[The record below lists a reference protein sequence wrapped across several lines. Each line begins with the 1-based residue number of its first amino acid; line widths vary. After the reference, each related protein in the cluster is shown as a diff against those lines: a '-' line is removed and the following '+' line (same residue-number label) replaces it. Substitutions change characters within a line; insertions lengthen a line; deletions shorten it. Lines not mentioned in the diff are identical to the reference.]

1 MEHKSFAYA
10 RVSSRDQNLA
20 RQLENLKQYVP
31 DNRDI
36 FVDKQSGKNTDR
48 PGLQLLMHALR
59 SGDTVYLHSLDRL
72 GRNKE
77 DIKDILRELKEK
89 KVIVRILDLP
99 TSMVTTNDEVTGA
112 TMEMVNN
119 LLIEVL
125 GYVAE
130 MERRNIRKRQE
141 EGIEIAKEKGVK
153 FMLPVDT
160 KIGKEFKPDTE
171 SKTVPWTEIPDGW
184 EGFDIGTKTI
194 EMFSEELK
202 NAKTVV
208 WNGPVGLFEFDQ
220 FAIGT
225 SSIAKVLSEIDATT
239 IIGGGDSAAAVKK
252 AGLEDKMTHIST
264 GGGASLEFLEGKKL
278 PGIECLL
285 DK

>member
-20 RQLENLKQYVP
+20 RQLESLKQYVP
-31 DNRDI
+31 DDRDI

-48 PGLQLLMHALR
+48 PGLQLLLHLLR
-59 SGDTVYLHSLDRL
+59 SGDTLYLHSLDRL

-77 DIKDILRELKEK
+77 DIKNILRELKEK
-89 KVIVRILDLP
+89 KVFVRILDLP

-153 FMLPVDT
+153 F
-160 KIGKEFKPDTE
+160 GR
-171 SKTVPWTEIPDGW
+171 
-184 EGFDIGTKTI
+184 
-194 EMFSEELK
+194 
-202 NAKTVV
+202 
-208 WNGPVGLFEFDQ
+208 
-220 FAIGT
+220 
-225 SSIAKVLSEIDATT
+225 
-239 IIGGGDSAAAVKK
+239 
-252 AGLEDKMTHIST
+252 
-264 GGGASLEFLEGKKL
+264 KKL
-278 PGIECLL
+278 PWPETWEEDYIQWKNKKCTAMSLIKKYGWNSTSFYRKVQEWETDINN
-285 DK
+285 KYQGKQSKV

>member
-20 RQLENLKQYVP
+20 RQLESLKQYVP
-31 DNRDI
+31 DDRDI

-48 PGLQLLMHALR
+48 PGLQLLLHLLR
-59 SGDTVYLHSLDRL
+59 SGDTLYLHSLDRL

-77 DIKDILRELKEK
+77 DIKNILRELKEK

-99 TSMVTTNDEVTGA
+99 TSMVTTDDEVTGA

-153 FMLPVDT
+153 F
-160 KIGKEFKPDTE
+160 GR
-171 SKTVPWTEIPDGW
+171 
-184 EGFDIGTKTI
+184 
-194 EMFSEELK
+194 
-202 NAKTVV
+202 
-208 WNGPVGLFEFDQ
+208 
-220 FAIGT
+220 
-225 SSIAKVLSEIDATT
+225 
-239 IIGGGDSAAAVKK
+239 
-252 AGLEDKMTHIST
+252 
-264 GGGASLEFLEGKKL
+264 KKL
-278 PGIECLL
+278 PWPETWEEDYIQWKNKKCTAMSLIKKYGWNSTSFYRKVQEWETDINN
-285 DK
+285 KYQGKQSKV

>member
-20 RQLENLKQYVP
+20 RQLESLKQYVP
-31 DNRDI
+31 DDRDI

-48 PGLQLLMHALR
+48 PGLQLLLHLLR
-59 SGDTVYLHSLDRL
+59 SGDTLYLHSLDRL

-77 DIKDILRELKEK
+77 DIKNILRELKEK

-99 TSMVTTNDEVTGA
+99 TSMVTTDDEVTGA

-130 MERRNIRKRQE
+130 MERRNIRERQE

-153 FMLPVDT
+153 F
-160 KIGKEFKPDTE
+160 GR
-171 SKTVPWTEIPDGW
+171 
-184 EGFDIGTKTI
+184 
-194 EMFSEELK
+194 
-202 NAKTVV
+202 
-208 WNGPVGLFEFDQ
+208 
-220 FAIGT
+220 
-225 SSIAKVLSEIDATT
+225 
-239 IIGGGDSAAAVKK
+239 
-252 AGLEDKMTHIST
+252 
-264 GGGASLEFLEGKKL
+264 KKL
-278 PGIECLL
+278 PWPETWEEDYIQWKNKRCTAMSLIKKYGWNSTSFYRKVQEWETDINNKCQG
-285 DK
+285 KQSKV

>member
-20 RQLENLKQYVP
+20 RQMESLKKYVP
-31 DNRDI
+31 DDRDI

-48 PGLQLLMHALR
+48 PNLQLLLHALR
-59 SGDTVYLHSLDRL
+59 SGDTLYLHSLDRL

-77 DIKDILRELKEK
+77 DIKNILRELNERKI
-89 KVIVRILDLP
+89 IVRILDLP
-99 TSMVTTNDEVTGA
+99 TSMVTSNDEVTGA

-153 FMLPVDT
+153 F
-160 KIGKEFKPDTE
+160 GR
-171 SKTVPWTEIPDGW
+171 
-184 EGFDIGTKTI
+184 
-194 EMFSEELK
+194 
-202 NAKTVV
+202 
-208 WNGPVGLFEFDQ
+208 
-220 FAIGT
+220 
-225 SSIAKVLSEIDATT
+225 
-239 IIGGGDSAAAVKK
+239 
-252 AGLEDKMTHIST
+252 
-264 GGGASLEFLEGKKL
+264 KKL
-278 PGIECLL
+278 AWPETWEDDYNQWRKKECTAMSLVRKYGWNSTSFYRKVKEWEA
-285 DK
+285 DMNNNCQ

>member
-20 RQLENLKQYVP
+20 RQLESLKQYVP
-31 DNRDI
+31 DDRDI

-48 PGLQLLMHALR
+48 PGLQLLLHLLR
-59 SGDTVYLHSLDRL
+59 SGDTLYLHSLDRL

-77 DIKDILRELKEK
+77 DIKNILRELKEK

-99 TSMVTTNDEVTGA
+99 TSMVTTDDEVTGA

-153 FMLPVDT
+153 F
-160 KIGKEFKPDTE
+160 GR
-171 SKTVPWTEIPDGW
+171 
-184 EGFDIGTKTI
+184 
-194 EMFSEELK
+194 
-202 NAKTVV
+202 
-208 WNGPVGLFEFDQ
+208 
-220 FAIGT
+220 
-225 SSIAKVLSEIDATT
+225 
-239 IIGGGDSAAAVKK
+239 
-252 AGLEDKMTHIST
+252 
-264 GGGASLEFLEGKKL
+264 KKL
-278 PGIECLL
+278 PWPETWEEDYIQWKNKRCTAMSLIKKYGWNSTSFYRKVQEWETDINNKCQG
-285 DK
+285 KPSKV

>member
-20 RQLENLKQYVP
+20 RQLESLKQYVP
-31 DNRDI
+31 DDRDI

-48 PGLQLLMHALR
+48 PGLQLLLHLLR
-59 SGDTVYLHSLDRL
+59 SGDTLYLHSLDRL

-77 DIKDILRELKEK
+77 DIKNILRELKEK

-99 TSMVTTNDEVTGA
+99 TSMVTTDDEVTGA

-141 EGIEIAKEKGVK
+141 EGIEIAKEKGIK
-153 FMLPVDT
+153 F
-160 KIGKEFKPDTE
+160 GR
-171 SKTVPWTEIPDGW
+171 
-184 EGFDIGTKTI
+184 
-194 EMFSEELK
+194 
-202 NAKTVV
+202 
-208 WNGPVGLFEFDQ
+208 
-220 FAIGT
+220 
-225 SSIAKVLSEIDATT
+225 
-239 IIGGGDSAAAVKK
+239 
-252 AGLEDKMTHIST
+252 
-264 GGGASLEFLEGKKL
+264 KKL
-278 PGIECLL
+278 PWPETWEEDYIQWKNKRCTAMSLIKKYGWNSTSFYRKVQEWETDINNKCQG
-285 DK
+285 KQSNV

>member
-20 RQLENLKQYVP
+20 RQLESLKQYVP
-31 DNRDI
+31 DDRDI

-48 PGLQLLMHALR
+48 PGLQLLLHLLR
-59 SGDTVYLHSLDRL
+59 SGDTLYLHSLDRL

-77 DIKDILRELKEK
+77 DIKNILRELKEK

-99 TSMVTTNDEVTGA
+99 TSMVTTDDEVTGA

-141 EGIEIAKEKGVK
+141 EGIEIAKEKGIK
-153 FMLPVDT
+153 F
-160 KIGKEFKPDTE
+160 GR
-171 SKTVPWTEIPDGW
+171 
-184 EGFDIGTKTI
+184 
-194 EMFSEELK
+194 
-202 NAKTVV
+202 
-208 WNGPVGLFEFDQ
+208 
-220 FAIGT
+220 
-225 SSIAKVLSEIDATT
+225 
-239 IIGGGDSAAAVKK
+239 
-252 AGLEDKMTHIST
+252 
-264 GGGASLEFLEGKKL
+264 KKL
-278 PGIECLL
+278 PWPETWEEDYIQWKNKRCTAMSLIKKYGWNSTSFYRKVQEWETDINNKCQG
-285 DK
+285 KQSKV

>member
-20 RQLENLKQYVP
+20 RQLESLKQYVP
-31 DNRDI
+31 DDRDI

-48 PGLQLLMHALR
+48 PGLQLLLHLLR
-59 SGDTVYLHSLDRL
+59 SGDTLYLHSLDRL

-77 DIKDILRELKEK
+77 DIKNILRELKEK
-89 KVIVRILDLP
+89 KVFVRILDLP

-153 FMLPVDT
+153 F
-160 KIGKEFKPDTE
+160 GR
-171 SKTVPWTEIPDGW
+171 
-184 EGFDIGTKTI
+184 
-194 EMFSEELK
+194 
-202 NAKTVV
+202 
-208 WNGPVGLFEFDQ
+208 
-220 FAIGT
+220 
-225 SSIAKVLSEIDATT
+225 
-239 IIGGGDSAAAVKK
+239 
-252 AGLEDKMTHIST
+252 
-264 GGGASLEFLEGKKL
+264 KKL
-278 PGIECLL
+278 PWPETWEEDYIQWKNKKCTAMSLIKKYGWNSTSFYRKVQEWETDINNKCQG
-285 DK
+285 KQSKV